1 MRTLTILSFLFIL
14 MTTSCR
20 KESLTIID
28 EIETEDPKPID
39 GAFFKGV
46 VTSQTGVVSDAVVE
60 IYQHEKLIDVVNT
73 DANGAFNTLGIDLDT
88 MSHITF
94 AVKHTD
100 FNIRAKRVSG
110 NSKKQDLGKISL
122 SKDQILPTEQTY
134 LNNPGSDDL
143 VVVSGYVKNTSGQP
157 AAADVMI
164 IYDITEVA
172 PFTYEAE
179 GDGVSTD
186 ENGYYELLLPKN
198 QEFYY
203 YVQQSLC
210 KPVVLSGNETKI
222 FGGTFPVERIGP
234 FDTNTELPLLSNARV
249 DVNGVDEQSV
259 GFFVGGLQC
268 DGNLV
273 INGSLQGTISKGNQV
288 FPIKLAAL
296 NFGLFWFSQDFC
308 VKQEN
313 LSAPWKVSFT
323 IIDYANVKISETF
336 SFDLMEGDQ
345 DLDFVPVCQ
354 ESFTDKAFV
363 QWTLGNYPYYFEIN
377 QGSINSNGTLV
388 SSSTTSPTNGNL
400 RFNIPGYTSGNAKMT
415 NFTFSGGLV
424 GESFSFAQKPG
435 DEITITYLPTSDPKI
450 VIGRFEGNLTNST
463 LNVPF
468 PVRGTFLVKLP

>member
-1 MRTLTILSFLFIL
+1 MRTLTIFSFLFIL
-14 MTTSCR
+14 MMTSCR
-20 KESLTIID
+20 KESLTLID
-28 EIETEDPKPID
+28 EEETENPQPID

-60 IYQHEKLIDVVNT
+60 IYQHEKLIDIVNT

-94 AVKHTD
+94 AVKHSD

-110 NSKKQDLGKISL
+110 NSKKQDLGKLGL
-122 SKDQILPTEQTY
+122 SKDQIYPTEQTY
-134 LNNPGSDDL
+134 LNNPGSDEL
-143 VVVSGYVKNTSGQP
+143 VVVSGYVNNTSGLP
-157 AAADVMI
+157 ALADVLI

-186 ENGYYELLLPKN
+186 ENGYYEFLLPKN
-198 QEFYY
+198 QEFFY

-210 KPVVLSGNETKI
+210 TPKILTTDQERI
-222 FGGTFPVERIGP
+222 FGGAFPVELIGP

-259 GFFVGGLQC
+259 SFFVGGLQC
-268 DGNLV
+268 DGNIV
-273 INGSLQGTISKGNQV
+273 TNGSLQGTVSKGSQV
-288 FPIKLAAL
+288 FPIKLAAI
-296 NFGLFWFSQDFC
+296 NIGLFVYSKDFC

-323 IIDYANVKISETF
+323 VIDYANIKVSETF
-336 SFDLMEGDQ
+336 NFDLVEGDQ
-345 DLDFVPVCQ
+345 DLGFVSVCQ
-354 ESFTDKAFV
+354 ESFSDKAFV
-363 QWTLGNYPYYFEIN
+363 HWTLGNYPYYFEIN
-377 QGSINSNGTLV
+377 QGSIDNNGTLV
-388 SSSTTSPTNGNL
+388 SSSTTSPNNGNIK
-400 RFNIPGYTSGNAKMT
+400 FNIPSYTSGNNKMT
-415 NFTFSGGLV
+415 NFTFNGGLV
-424 GESFSFAQKPG
+424 GESFSFIQKPN
-435 DEITITYLPTSDPKI
+435 DNITITYLPSSDPKI
-450 VIGRFEGNLTNST
+450 VRGRFEGDLTNST